1 MDKEILLDYID
12 ACELVKETE
21 KEIRELEHKK
31 TMQQEGVVKGSNP
44 EFPYQPQNFHISG
57 TGFRYEDDR
66 ELRRKAEVLEGQKAR
81 AGKIKE
87 QPEAW
92 MGTIPVRMQRIIKYK
107 IFEGMSWEETAARMG
122 RKATGESVK
131 KEYQRF
137 LKGK

>member
-87 QPEAW
+87 QTEAW